1 VRAKLR
7 TTVATIAPI
16 VAFFLGCRPAT
27 SLPTVTVTLASPQGV
42 VSEPFIMEV
51 AATNESR
58 TKGLMFRDSL
68 GAREG
73 MLFLFPQQQRLSFW
87 MKNTL
92 IPLDMVFVANDWT
105 VVGVLENVPP
115 LSEAPRFI
123 DGNSQYVLEFKAGTA
138 QRVGIVK
145 GAAVRV
151 RGELPP
157 IR

>member
-1 VRAKLR
+1 VYLR
-7 TTVATIAPI
+7 TRPAIATVALI
-16 VAFFLGCRPAT
+16 VCLLFGCRPAT
-27 SLPTVTVTLASPQGV
+27 SLPTVTLSIASTKGD

-51 AATNESR
+51 ASTPETR

-68 GAREG
+68 GSREG

-115 LSEAPRFI
+115 LNEAPRYV
-123 DGNSQYVLEFKAGTA
+123 DANSQYVLEFKAGTV

-145 GAAVRV
+145 GAAIRV
-151 RGELPP
+151 NGILPP

>member
-1 VRAKLR
+1 MINKLR
-7 TTVATIAPI
+7 VSVTALVLTVA
-16 VAFFLGCRPAT
+16 FLFGCRPAT

-42 VSEPFIMEV
+42 ESVPFVMEV
-51 AATNESR
+51 ASTQESR

-68 GAREG
+68 GANEG
-73 MLFLFPQQQRLSFW
+73 MLFLYPQQQRLSFW

-115 LSEAPRFI
+115 LNETPRFI
-123 DGNSQYVLEFKAGTA
+123 DANSQYVLEFKAGTA

-145 GAAVRV
+145 GTAVRV
-151 RGELPP
+151 KGELPP
-157 IR
+157 VR

>member
-1 VRAKLR
+1 VTGKARS
-7 TTVATIAPI
+7 I
-16 VAFFLGCRPAT
+16 VSALLLVVVLLVGCRHAT
-27 SLPTVTVTLASPQGV
+27 SLPSVTVTFASPQGV
-42 VSEPFIMEV
+42 VSEAFITEV
-51 AATNESR
+51 AATPETR

-68 GAREG
+68 GNREG

-92 IPLDMVFVANDWT
+92 IPLDMVFVAADWT

-115 LSEAPRFI
+115 LTETPRFI

-138 QRVGIVK
+138 QRVGIVN

-151 RGELPP
+151 KGSLPP
-157 IR
+157 IQ